1 MMGPRFDILHVWASC
16 LVWISRKSTPLPL
29 LNPSWSMYKKKMLIT
44 VDTKRLT
51 IRANPSPPTETK
63 NGCLPGRRL
72 AFWLKWML
80 GLLMH
85 HCYHRLMRQEL
96 VILELLLFPLRHYC
110 GLVGEALAQN

>member
-72 AFWLKWML
+72 AFLVEMDAWASYAS
-80 GLLMH
+80 LL
-85 HCYHRLMRQEL
+85 
-96 VILELLLFPLRHYC
+96 P
-110 GLVGEALAQN
+110 